1 MEFGAL
7 WAYRGRM
14 PDWVALL
21 RTPVHDDVIA
31 AFSRI
36 ARGSAWLAELRAFRA
51 ELLVLAPQSR
61 KRGGESGLNAFAR
74 NLMRELEIPELIPLT
89 KEAGKRQ
96 HGLDLEE
103 RMDSTLFV
111 RPPDVNLVRGK
122 RVLLLDDVWTTGTTM
137 EMSAFVLRE
146 AGVSELR
153 RAALVR
159 QVVPCLDRE
168 SKDPDEEGEEGPVFL
183 THFTV

>member
-1 MEFGAL
+1 
-7 WAYRGRM
+7 M

-21 RTPVHDDVIA
+21 RAPVHEEVKEV
-31 AFSRI
+31 FLRV
-36 ARGSAWLAELRAFRA
+36 ARRSAWMVELRAFRA
-51 ELLVLAPQSR
+51 ELLVLAPQAMR
-61 KRGGESGLNAFAR
+61 REGESGLHAFAR
-74 NLMRELEIPELIPLT
+74 DLARELEIPELCQLK
-89 KEAGKRQ
+89 KEKGKRQ

-103 RMDSTLFV
+103 RMDGAVFV
-111 RPPDVNLVRGK
+111 RGAEENRVRGK

-146 AGVSELR
+146 AGAREVK

-159 QVVPCLDRE
+159 KVVPSLDRKGEDAHEE
-168 SKDPDEEGEEGPVFL
+168 SEEGPVFL